1 MTASLSILLFITVIF
16 ALVFALR
23 LARIGALVAFL
34 FAGII
39 VGPYVL
45 NLFQLTDNW
54 STLGNLGIMFLW
66 FMLGL
71 GINMR
76 RLWGLRRAIFGFGA
90 AQVLMV
96 VAMLFPLLFGLTGW
110 SIMGCVMVALMLSM
124 SSTSEDMQLLADR
137 NQINTEMGRQTFS
150 ILLFQDLLAIPL
162 LAMMP
167 VLAGK
172 SFNFGAMAIDVLVW
186 SVVLVLGVMI
196 IGRFVLNPLMRQ
208 VARLKSKEAFLLAI
222 LLNIALWAG
231 IADWI
236 GMPVGL
242 GAFLAGMLLSETI
255 YNHQV
260 NAEISPYAML
270 FLAFFFIS
278 LGMSLNLS
286 VLGHY
291 WYIVLAGVIGLIA
304 AKFVA
309 IFMVARVR
317 HVGVPDAVMIAL
329 VLSQA
334 GEFGLLMLQT
344 MRTSGIDAIPAPHQE
359 ILTAIIMLSIMA
371 TPLLLAVFDRLQRT
385 GKLFSPN
392 IMPSRPRLSDAP
404 KVVIC
409 GFGRVGQLV
418 AQMLQAQKISYVAL
432 DMDVNIV
439 MLGREH
445 GYNVVYGDS
454 TNANVLTDVG
464 LTPRKTRA
472 VVVALDNASTARDTV
487 ITAREI
493 APRVRVFARARN
505 LTESK
510 LLLKEGAQTALPETI
525 ESSLFLGYGV
535 LEYMGV
541 SQGAITRILNNLRDD
556 NYARVDNPVSDK

>member
-1 MTASLSILLFITVIF
+1 MTASLSILLFVTVVF
-16 ALVFALR
+16 GLVFALR

-34 FAGII
+34 LAGII
-39 VGPYVL
+39 AGPYVL

-54 STLGNLGIMFLW
+54 AILGNLGIMFLW

-96 VAMLFPLLFGLTGW
+96 VAILFPLLFGLTGW

-124 SSTSEDMQLLADR
+124 SSTSEDVQLLSDR
-137 NQINTEMGRQTFS
+137 NQVNTEMGRQTFS

-167 VLAGK
+167 VLSGK
-172 SFNFGAMAIDVLVW
+172 SFNFGATAIDVLVW
-186 SVVLVLGVMI
+186 SVVLILGVVI

-222 LLNIALWAG
+222 LLNIALWAS
-231 IADWI
+231 IAEWI

-260 NAEISPYAML
+260 SAEISPYAML

-278 LGMSLNLS
+278 LGMGLNLS
-286 VLGHY
+286 VLGQY
-291 WYIVLAGVIGLIA
+291 WYIVAAGVIGLIA

-317 HVGVPDAVMIAL
+317 HVSLPDAIMIAL

-344 MRTSGIDAIPAPHQE
+344 MRSSGIDAIPAQHQE

-371 TPLLLAVFDRLQRT
+371 TPIILAVFDRLQRT

-392 IMPSRPRLSDAP
+392 LMPSRPRVSDTP

-445 GYNVVYGDS
+445 GYNVVYGNS
-454 TNANVLTDVG
+454 TNADVLTDIG
-464 LTPRKTRA
+464 LNPHKTRA

-487 ITAREI
+487 ITVREI
-493 APRVRVFARARN
+493 APRIRVFARARN

-510 LLLKEGAQTALPETI
+510 LLVKEGAQIALPETI

-535 LEYMGV
+535 LEHLGV
-541 SQGAITRILNNLRDD
+541 SQNALTRMLNELRQD
-556 NYARVDNPVSDK
+556 NYARVEDPISDN

>member
-541 SQGAITRILNNLRDD
+541 SQGAITRILNDLRDD